1 MKVLSMTKSGE
12 YYKLS
17 LEGETKRTLTVPL
30 GYVIEYNIR
39 KGAQLLPDILA
50 QLTYE
55 DELYRSAVKTLRLL
69 AVGDKSTF
77 MIRSRLAADGFS
89 EEAID
94 EAVRMAVER
103 GYIDEERQI
112 RDEALRLAK
121 TDFRSRRF
129 ITAKLVSRGYPA
141 ELVEG
146 VIDELVASGEIDF
159 SDIFERLVEKLG
171 ITDEDERA
179 ALYYK
184 RGFADDE
191 Y

>member
-39 KGAQLLPDILA
+39 KGAQLSPDILA
-50 QLTYE
+50 VLTYE

-69 AVGDKSTF
+69 AGGDKSIGT
-77 MIRSRLAADGFS
+77 IRSRLAADGFS

-121 TDFRSRRF
+121 TDFRSRTF

-146 VIDELVASGEIDF
+146 VIDGLVASGEIDF
-159 SDIFERLVEKLG
+159 SNIFERLVEKLG